1 MGTSR
6 FALGAG
12 EWRPA
17 PYGHPTRMEQNQLER
32 FKRWFSQYSSRFL
45 GDDEYVNANLKLKQ
59 EHTVRTCEE
68 IVHLAQEL
76 ALDDN
81 EVRIAEL
88 TALFHDVGRFP
99 QFAQYR
105 TYNDL
110 RSIDHGQKG
119 VQVLREEGVL
129 DSLPA
134 EERQWVQTAVGLHNR
149 KSLPSTL
156 KGRALLFTKLVRD
169 ADKIDI
175 FRVVMEYYRCRRDNP
190 QSPCTLE
197 LEIELPDTPQY
208 NPEVLEA
215 VMNEETVDWGRLR
228 TLTDA
233 RLCQLGWVYDLN
245 FTPSLRR
252 IDECGYLTGLMG
264 FLPPDDAVQRLC
276 QKVLAYVDLRLE
288 RSARA
293 H

>member
-1 MGTSR
+1 
-6 FALGAG
+6 
-12 EWRPA
+12 
-17 PYGHPTRMEQNQLER
+17 MEQNQLEQ

-45 GDDEYVNANLKLKQ
+45 GDDEYVNAHLRLKQ
-59 EHTVRTCEE
+59 EHTTRTCEE
-68 IVHLAQEL
+68 IVRLAREL
-76 ALDDN
+76 ALDDD
-81 EVRIAEL
+81 EIRIAEL
-88 TALFHDVGRFP
+88 TALLHDVGRFP

-119 VQVLREEGVL
+119 VEVLRAEGVL
-129 DSLPA
+129 DILPA

-156 KGRALLFTKLVRD
+156 KGRALLFTKLIRD

-175 FRVVMEYYRCRRDNP
+175 FRVVLEYYRSRRGNP
-190 QSPCTLE
+190 QSSCTLE
-197 LEIELPDTPQY
+197 LEIELPDAPQY
-208 NPEVLEA
+208 NPEVLKA
-215 VMNEETVDWGRLR
+215 VRNEEAVDWGKLR

-252 IDECGYLTGLMG
+252 IDECGYLTELIG
-264 FLPPDDAVQRLC
+264 FLPSDDAVQRLC
-276 QKVLAYVDLRLE
+276 QKVLDDVHSRLAAV
-288 RSARA
+288 R
-293 H
+293 

>member
-1 MGTSR
+1 MMIR
-6 FALGAG
+6 
-12 EWRPA
+12 
-17 PYGHPTRMEQNQLER
+17 PYGYRTRMEQNQLER
-32 FKRWFSQYSSRFL
+32 FKRWFSQYSNRFF
-45 GDDEYVNANLKLKQ
+45 GDDEYVNANLRLKQ
-59 EHTVRTCEE
+59 EHTARTCEE

-105 TYNDL
+105 TYNDS

-119 VQVLREEGVL
+119 VEVLQTDGVL
-129 DSLPA
+129 DSLPT

-149 KSLPSTL
+149 KSLPSAL
-156 KGRALLFTKLVRD
+156 KGRALLFTKLIRD

-175 FRVVMEYYRCRRDNP
+175 FRVVTDYYKRYREDP
-190 QSPCTLE
+190 DSLPFD
-197 LEIELPDTPQY
+197 IELPDTPQY
-208 NPEVLEA
+208 SPEVLEA
-215 VMNEETVDWGRLR
+215 VLNEQTVDWAVLR
-228 TLTDA
+228 TLTDV

-252 IDECGYLTGLMG
+252 IDECGYLTELIG
-264 FLPPDDAVQRLC
+264 FLPQDDAVQRLC
-276 QKVLAYVDLRLE
+276 RKIVEYVDLRLE
-288 RSARA
+288 RGARA
-293 H
+293 R